1 MKQQSKA
8 RMAIQGVAL
17 FTGLMAGQSLWAAEP
32 WVSVPSA
39 MVGPVA
45 VISGG
50 NLGAWQALTVKV
62 TDPQGNQSSQLA
74 TANDKGILKLDVTSG
89 VKGTYR
95 VDVFNTAGQRIGGGD
110 FMVSR

>member
-8 RMAIQGVAL
+8 RTAFQGIAV
-17 FTGLMAGQSLWAAEP
+17 FTGLMLGQSLWAAEP

-45 VISGG
+45 VVAGG
-50 NLGAWQALTVKV
+50 NLGAWQALTVNV
-62 TDPQGNQSSQLA
+62 TDPQGNQSSQSA
-74 TANDKGILKLDVTSG
+74 TANDKGILKLAVTPG
-89 VKGTYR
+89 VQGTYK

-110 FMVSR
+110 FIVSR